1 MDELMKDI
9 RPTTLVPEGRNA
21 NREDHCKASSLLVW
35 NLQTNRKLSNSQF
48 TLAGWTKLSS
58 TFGVVHCLSLL
69 RNKHLNGIKYARILL
84 EKVPAAENQEG
95 GWEKHQMAWAWMKN
109 SRKEGWVEAF

>member
-48 TLAGWTKLSS
+48 TLAG
-58 TFGVVHCLSLL
+58 
-69 RNKHLNGIKYARILL
+69 
-84 EKVPAAENQEG
+84 
-95 GWEKHQMAWAWMKN
+95 
-109 SRKEGWVEAF
+109 